1 MNNKLAKNLF
11 IEGLEFFKNKKYDKA
26 AQIFKEILIINPK
39 NVNSLVI
46 LSQIYK
52 SKNNITEY
60 EKILRKIIKLDE
72 NNYQSLNNLAMLYK
86 DNDFIEKAEFYFKK
100 SIEKNSNYV
109 KAVFNLALLYEEKG
123 NLKEAEDLYKKALKI
138 EILPSIY
145 FNILRINENY
155 IDKINLDNIKYICE
169 SRVDNPKERA
179 YAYFILAIK
188 ERRKKNIENEIKYL
202 ELGHHLFMNSDK
214 IYLKSNDYWI
224 NKIPNIF
231 LKKLKYSKINNGENN
246 LKNLNPIF
254 VVGLPRSGTTLVE
267 TLISSQ
273 KKEVKNCGET
283 AVIPKSIGNF
293 LLKQNVEDIKID
305 LPSIKQDITQGYN
318 QIINSNKPITF
329 VDKTLENIFFIDI
342 IQKIFPES
350 KIIICQRNYFHNFVA
365 IFQQCLASL
374 PWTHNKESVLKY
386 IENFNLMLNKIKK
399 KKYKNILCINLNEL
413 TNSPVVNSKK
423 ILKFCDL
430 NWDNSVLK
438 FYERDDLIIKTAS
451 NIQIRKGILRY
462 DNAKFIGYEKP
473 LKKYFKRIKTFK
485 N

>member
-188 ERRKKNIENEIKYL
+188 ERRKKKY
-202 ELGHHLFMNSDK
+202 
-214 IYLKSNDYWI
+214 
-224 NKIPNIF
+224 
-231 LKKLKYSKINNGENN
+231 
-246 LKNLNPIF
+246 
-254 VVGLPRSGTTLVE
+254 
-267 TLISSQ
+267 
-273 KKEVKNCGET
+273 
-283 AVIPKSIGNF
+283 
-293 LLKQNVEDIKID
+293 
-305 LPSIKQDITQGYN
+305 
-318 QIINSNKPITF
+318 
-329 VDKTLENIFFIDI
+329 
-342 IQKIFPES
+342 
-350 KIIICQRNYFHNFVA
+350 
-365 IFQQCLASL
+365 
-374 PWTHNKESVLKY
+374 
-386 IENFNLMLNKIKK
+386 
-399 KKYKNILCINLNEL
+399 
-413 TNSPVVNSKK
+413 
-423 ILKFCDL
+423 
-430 NWDNSVLK
+430 
-438 FYERDDLIIKTAS
+438 
-451 NIQIRKGILRY
+451 
-462 DNAKFIGYEKP
+462 
-473 LKKYFKRIKTFK
+473 
-485 N
+485 